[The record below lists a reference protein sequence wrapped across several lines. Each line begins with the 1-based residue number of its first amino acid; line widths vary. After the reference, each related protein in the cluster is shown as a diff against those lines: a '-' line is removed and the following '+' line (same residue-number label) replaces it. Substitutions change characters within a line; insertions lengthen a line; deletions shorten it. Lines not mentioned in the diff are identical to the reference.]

1 MSTVQGG
8 VCTSSRHWNQFLR
21 EASETGG
28 GPGLEAETAGKLADA
43 PQAVSQMVS
52 WDSLLPNP

>member
-1 MSTVQGG
+1 M
-8 VCTSSRHWNQFLR
+8 CTSSRHWNQFLR

-28 GPGLEAETAGKLADA
+28 GPGLEAETTGKLADA

-52 WDSLLPNP
+52 WDSLLPTP